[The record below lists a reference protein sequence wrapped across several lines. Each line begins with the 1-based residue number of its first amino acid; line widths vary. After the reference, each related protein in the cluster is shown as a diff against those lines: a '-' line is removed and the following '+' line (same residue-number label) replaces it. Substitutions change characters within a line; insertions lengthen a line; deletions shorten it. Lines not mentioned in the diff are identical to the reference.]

1 MKILFCGDVVGKAGR
16 KLVLSYL
23 PKLKEQFKLDFII
36 VNGENAAHGF
46 GISPKIYNSFLTAG
60 ANVITLGNHSFDKAD
75 IFPVLESENNIIR
88 PMNYPENTIGKGFT
102 ILTTENGVKVAVL
115 QLIGNVFM
123 RTTDSA
129 FEAVQKWLQTYKKG
143 VDYDVLVVD
152 FHAEATAEKV
162 ALGHYLDG
170 HASLVVGTHTHIPTA
185 DAHVLSGGTAYIS
198 DVGMC
203 GDYDSVIGMK
213 KETAFPRF
221 LTEAK
226 RSRLEPAEK
235 NSTFCAVI
243 TDIDEKTGY
252 AKEIFPVRLGQIL
265 ENTHEV

>member
-1 MKILFCGDVVGKAGR
+1 MKILFCGDVVGKASR
-16 KLVLSYL
+16 KLVLSLL
-23 PKLKEQFKLDFII
+23 PKLKEKFELDFII

-46 GISPKIYNSFLTAG
+46 GITPKIYNALLEAG
-60 ANVITLGNHSFDKAD
+60 TNVITLGNHSFDKPD
-75 IFPVLESENNIIR
+75 IFPILDSEKNIIR

-102 ILTTENGVKVAVL
+102 IVQTEQGIKIAVV
-115 QLIGNVFM
+115 QLLGNVFL
-123 RTTDSA
+123 RTNENA
-129 FEAVQKWLQTYKKG
+129 FTSIQKWLQTYKKG
-143 VDYDVLVVD
+143 KDYDVLVVD

-162 ALGHYLDG
+162 ALGHFLDG

-185 DAHVLSGGTAYIS
+185 DAHVLSSGTAYIS
-198 DVGMC
+198 DIGMC

-213 KETAFPRF
+213 KESAFPRF

-243 TDIDEKTGY
+243 ADIDEKTGF
-252 AKEIFPVRLGQIL
+252 AREIFPVRLGQLL

>member
-23 PKLKEQFKLDFII
+23 PKLKEKFMLDFII

-46 GISPKIYNSFLTAG
+46 GITPKIYTSFLDAG

-75 IFPVLESENNIIR
+75 IFPILESADNIIR

-102 ILTTENGVKVAVL
+102 IIKTEKGVKVAIV

-123 RTTDSA
+123 RTNESA
-129 FEAVQKWLQTYKKG
+129 FESIQKWLQTYKKG
-143 VDYDVLVVD
+143 KDYDVLVVD

-185 DAHVLSGGTAYIS
+185 DAHVLSFGTAYIS

-213 KETAFPRF
+213 KESAFPRF
-221 LTEAK
+221 LTDAK

-235 NSTFCAVI
+235 NSTFCAVVV
-243 TDIDEKTGY
+243 DIDEKTGH
-252 AKEIFPVRLGQIL
+252 AKEIFPIRLGQIL

>member
-16 KLVLSYL
+16 KLVLSLL
-23 PKLKEQFKLDFII
+23 PKLKEKFELDFII

-46 GISPKIYNSFLTAG
+46 GITPKIYNALLEAG
-60 ANVITLGNHSFDKAD
+60 TNVITLGNHSFDKPD
-75 IFPVLESENNIIR
+75 IFPILDSEKNIIR

-102 ILTTENGVKVAVL
+102 IVQTEQGIKIAVV
-115 QLIGNVFM
+115 QLLGNVFL
-123 RTTDSA
+123 RTNENA
-129 FEAVQKWLQTYKKG
+129 FTSIQKWLQTYKKG
-143 VDYDVLVVD
+143 KDYDVLVVD

-162 ALGHYLDG
+162 ALGHFLDG

-185 DAHVLSGGTAYIS
+185 DAHVLSSGTAYIS
-198 DVGMC
+198 DIGMC

-213 KETAFPRF
+213 KESAFPRF

-235 NSTFCAVI
+235 NSTFCAI
-243 TDIDEKTGY
+243 IADIDEKTGF
-252 AKEIFPVRLGQIL
+252 AREIFPVRLGQLL

>member
-16 KLVLSYL
+16 KLVLSLL
-23 PKLKEQFKLDFII
+23 PKLREKLNLDFII

-46 GISPKIYNSFLTAG
+46 GISPKIYKAFIDKG
-60 ANVITLGNHSFDKAD
+60 ADVITLGNHSFDKPD
-75 IFPVLESENNIIR
+75 IFPILEEENNIVR
-88 PMNYPENTIGKGFT
+88 PLNYPENTVGKGVC
-102 ILTTENGVKVAVL
+102 IVSNQNGIRVAVM
-115 QLIGNVFM
+115 QLIGTVFM
-123 RTTDSA
+123 RQNESP
-129 FEAVQKWLQTYKKG
+129 FEVAQKWLATHKRG

-185 DAHVLSGGTAYIS
+185 DAHVLSSGTAYIS
-198 DVGMC
+198 DIGMC

-213 KETAFPRF
+213 KELAFPRF
-221 LTEAK
+221 LTTDK
-226 RSRLEPAEK
+226 RGRLEPAEK
-235 NSTFCAVI
+235 NATFCAVCV
-243 TDIDEKTGY
+243 DIDEKTGR
-252 AKEIFPVRLGQIL
+252 AREIFPVRIGQTL

>member
-23 PKLKEQFKLDFII
+23 PKLREKFELDFVI

-46 GISPKIYNSFLTAG
+46 GISPKIYNLFVTAG
-60 ANVITLGNHSFDKAD
+60 TDVITLGNHSFDKAD
-75 IFPVLESENNIIR
+75 IFPILDSADNIIR

-102 ILTTENGVKVAVL
+102 IVKSASGVRVAVV
-115 QLIGNVFM
+115 QLLGNVFM
-123 RTTDSA
+123 RTANSA
-129 FEAVQKWLQTYKKG
+129 FESMQKWLQTYKKG
-143 VDYDVLVVD
+143 LDYDVLVVD

-170 HASLVVGTHTHIPTA
+170 HAALVVGTHTHIPTA

-226 RSRLEPAEK
+226 KSRLEPAEK
-235 NSTFCAVI
+235 NSTFCAVAV
-243 TDIDEKTGY
+243 DVDEKTGS
-252 AKEIFPVRLGQIL
+252 AREIFPLRLGQIL

>member
-23 PKLKEQFKLDFII
+23 PKLKEKFMLDFII

-46 GISPKIYNSFLTAG
+46 GITPKIYTSFLEAG

-75 IFPVLESENNIIR
+75 IFPILESADNIIR

-102 ILTTENGVKVAVL
+102 IIKTEKGVKVAIV

-123 RTTDSA
+123 RTNESA
-129 FEAVQKWLQTYKKG
+129 FESIQKWLQTYKKG
-143 VDYDVLVVD
+143 KDYDVLVVD

-185 DAHVLSGGTAYIS
+185 DASS
-198 DVGMC
+198 
-203 GDYDSVIGMK
+203 
-213 KETAFPRF
+213 
-221 LTEAK
+221 
-226 RSRLEPAEK
+226 
-235 NSTFCAVI
+235 
-243 TDIDEKTGY
+243 
-252 AKEIFPVRLGQIL
+252 
-265 ENTHEV
+265 

>member
-16 KLVLSYL
+16 KLVLSCL
-23 PKLKEQFKLDFII
+23 PKLKEKLELDFVI

-46 GISPKIYNSFLTAG
+46 GINSKIYQAFLDHG
-60 ANVITLGNHSFDKAD
+60 ADVITLGNHSFDKAD

-88 PMNYPENTIGKGFT
+88 PMNYPENTIGKGFC
-102 ILTTENGVKVAVL
+102 IVEAKNGVRVAVV
-115 QLIGNVFM
+115 QLLGNVFM
-123 RTTDSA
+123 RSQESPFLA
-129 FEAVQKWLQTYKKG
+129 MQKWLETHKKG
-143 VDYDVLVVD
+143 KDYDVLVVD

-185 DAHVLSGGTAYIS
+185 DAHVLSGGPAYIS
-198 DVGMC
+198 DIGMC

-213 KETAFPRF
+213 KESAFPRF
-221 LTEAK
+221 LTVEK
-226 RSRLEPAEK
+226 RGRLEPAEK
-235 NSTFCAVI
+235 NATFCAVCA
-243 TDIDEKTGY
+243 DIDETTGL
-252 AKEIFPVRLGQIL
+252 ARDIFPVRIGQTL